1 MRRRKRNI
9 KKRESKKNKNTRKEQ
24 KDEEEELEVEIE
36 VEIEY
41 INDDLKIDPDDPN
54 YQHFDYVFNAF
65 KVIYYLL
72 IGGIV

>member
-9 KKRESKKNKNTRKEQ
+9 KKRESKKNRLKEPT
-24 KDEEEELEVEIE
+24 DEEEKLEVEIE

-41 INDDLKIDPDDPN
+41 INEDLKIDPDDPN

-65 KVIYYLL
+65 KVIFYLL